1 MTAIIDA
8 VRAHLCGYFEE
19 SAPGEAKLTFLGADP
34 LTVLRFGPDRDGTVT
49 YATLGCS
56 RSPMQDP
63 SAMVTDPDDGPRAEL
78 VLPVMGGLDAVTR
91 PLAMLAASPSIEGL
105 VLQDGALLDFGQPL
119 WPDARFTGFVLV
131 DAEVPDVTVGGNG
144 GETGGAG
151 NDGDGKAGEGNSGE
165 STDSDMDV
173 FGAPLA
179 MGIGAPAGND
189 ARPATVAILQP
200 VPATPNEFALA
211 RAKGVA
217 ELRTRWR
224 EKGTVLTDPHRASV
238 V

>member
-78 VLPVMGGLDAVTR
+78 VLPIIGGLDAVTR

-131 DAEVPDVTVGGNG
+131 DADVPDVTVGGND
-144 GETGGAG
+144 GEA
-151 NDGDGKAGEGNSGE
+151 D
-165 STDSDMDV
+165 
-173 FGAPLA
+173 
-179 MGIGAPAGND
+179 D
-189 ARPATVAILQP
+189 ARPATVSILQP

-217 ELRTRWR
+217 ELRTQWR
-224 EKGTVLTDPHRASV
+224 EKGTVLADPHRASV

>member
-63 SAMVTDPDDGPRAEL
+63 SAMVTDPDEGPRAEL
-78 VLPVMGGLDAVTR
+78 VLPVVGGLDAVTR
-91 PLAMLAASPSIEGL
+91 PLAMLAASPSVEGL

-144 GETGGAG
+144 GEAGGA
-151 NDGDGKAGEGNSGE
+151 
-165 STDSDMDV
+165 DMDV
-173 FGAPLA
+173 FGTPLA
-179 MGIGAPAGND
+179 MGIGVPAGND

-200 VPATPNEFALA
+200 VPATPNEFTLA

-217 ELRTRWR
+217 ELRTQWR
-224 EKGTVLTDPHRASV
+224 EKGTVLADPHRASV

>member
-78 VLPVMGGLDAVTR
+78 VLPIIGGLDAVTR

-131 DAEVPDVTVGGNG
+131 DADAPDVTVGGNG
-144 GETGGAG
+144 GDAGGETGGA
-151 NDGDGKAGEGNSGE
+151 NMN
-165 STDSDMDV
+165 V
-173 FGAPLA
+173 FDTPLA

-217 ELRTRWR
+217 ELRTQWR
-224 EKGTVLTDPHRASV
+224 EKGTVLADPHRASV

>member
-63 SAMVTDPDDGPRAEL
+63 SAMVTDPDEGPRAEL
-78 VLPVMGGLDAVTR
+78 VLPIIGGLDAVTR
-91 PLAMLAASPSIEGL
+91 PLAMLAASPSVEGL

-144 GETGGAG
+144 AEAGGA
-151 NDGDGKAGEGNSGE
+151 
-165 STDSDMDV
+165 DMDV
-173 FGAPLA
+173 FGTPLA

-217 ELRTRWR
+217 ELRTQWR
-224 EKGTVLTDPHRASV
+224 EKGTVLADPHRASV

>member
-8 VRAHLCGYFEE
+8 VRAQLCGYFEE

-63 SAMVTDPDDGPRAEL
+63 SAMVTDPDEGPRAEL
-78 VLPVMGGLDAVTR
+78 VLPVVGGLDAVTR
-91 PLAMLAASPSIEGL
+91 PLAMLAASPSVEGL

-119 WPDARFTGFVLV
+119 WPDARFTGFVLI
-131 DAEVPDVTVGGNG
+131 DADVPDVTV
-144 GETGGAG
+144 
-151 NDGDGKAGEGNSGE
+151 DGDGDG
-165 STDSDMDV
+165 MDA
-173 FGAPLA
+173 FGGAPPA
-179 MGIGAPAGND
+179 MGIGAPAAGN
-189 ARPATVAILQP
+189 AKPVTVSMLQP
-200 VPATPNEFALA
+200 VSATPNEFALA
-211 RAKGVA
+211 RAKGVP
-217 ELRTRWR
+217 ELRALWR
-224 EKGTVLTDPHRASV
+224 DKGTVLADPHRASV

>member
-78 VLPVMGGLDAVTR
+78 VLPIIGGLDAVTR

-131 DAEVPDVTVGGNG
+131 DADVPDVTVRRNG
-144 GETGGAG
+144 GEA
-151 NDGDGKAGEGNSGE
+151 D
-165 STDSDMDV
+165 
-173 FGAPLA
+173 
-179 MGIGAPAGND
+179 D

-217 ELRTRWR
+217 ELRTQWR
-224 EKGTVLTDPHRASV
+224 EKGTVLADPHRASV

>member
-34 LTVLRFGPDRDGTVT
+34 LTVLRFGPDRDGLVT

-63 SAMVTDPDDGPRAEL
+63 TAMVMDPNEGPRAEL
-78 VLPVMGGLDAVTR
+78 VLPVAGGLDAVTR
-91 PLAMLAASPSIEGL
+91 PLAMLAASPGVEGL

-119 WPDARFTGFVLV
+119 WPDARFTGFILV
-131 DAEVPDVTVGGNG
+131 DADVPDVTVD
-144 GETGGAG
+144 AAA
-151 NDGDGKAGEGNSGE
+151 DKAAE
-165 STDSDMDV
+165 
-173 FGAPLA
+173 P
-179 MGIGAPAGND
+179 I
-189 ARPATVAILQP
+189 TVAMLQP

-211 RAKGVA
+211 RAKGVP
-217 ELRTRWR
+217 ELRALWR
-224 EKGTVLTDPHRASV
+224 DKGTVLADPHRASV

>member
-78 VLPVMGGLDAVTR
+78 VLPIIGGLDAVTR

-105 VLQDGALLDFGQPL
+105 VLQDGALLDFSQPL

-144 GETGGAG
+144 GETSGAG
-151 NDGDGKAGEGNSGE
+151 QDGEGKAGDD
-165 STDSDMDV
+165 TDADMDV
-173 FGAPLA
+173 FGTPLA
-179 MGIGAPAGND
+179 MGIGAPAADD

-217 ELRTRWR
+217 ELRTQWH
-224 EKGTVLTDPHRASV
+224 EKGTVLADPHRASV
-238 V
+238 M

>member
-78 VLPVMGGLDAVTR
+78 ALPIIGGLDAVTR

-131 DAEVPDVTVGGNG
+131 DADVPDVTVGGND
-144 GETGGAG
+144 GEA
-151 NDGDGKAGEGNSGE
+151 D
-165 STDSDMDV
+165 
-173 FGAPLA
+173 
-179 MGIGAPAGND
+179 D
-189 ARPATVAILQP
+189 ARPATVSILQP

-217 ELRTRWR
+217 ELRTQWR
-224 EKGTVLTDPHRASV
+224 EKGTVLADPHRASV

>member
-56 RSPMQDP
+56 RSPMQEP

-78 VLPVMGGLDAVTR
+78 VLPIIGGLDAVTR
-91 PLAMLAASPSIEGL
+91 PLAMLAASPSVEGL

-131 DAEVPDVTVGGNG
+131 DADVPDVTVGGNG
-144 GETGGAG
+144 GETGDTGKDR
-151 NDGDGKAGEGNSGE
+151 DG
-165 STDSDMDV
+165 TDPDMDV
-173 FGAPLA
+173 FGTPLA
-179 MGIGAPAGND
+179 MGIGAPAADD
-189 ARPATVAILQP
+189 ARPATVSILQP

-217 ELRTRWR
+217 ELRTQWR
-224 EKGTVLTDPHRASV
+224 EKGTVLADPHRASV

>member
-1 MTAIIDA
+1 MTIIDA

-34 LTVLRFGPDRDGTVT
+34 LTVLRFGPDGDRTVT

-63 SAMVTDPDDGPRAEL
+63 TALVTDPNAGPRAEL
-78 VLPVMGGLDAVTR
+78 VLPVQGGLDAVTR

-105 VLQDGALLDFGQPL
+105 VLQDGALLDFGAPL
-119 WPDARFTGFVLV
+119 WPDSRFTGFVLC
-131 DAEVPDVTVGGNG
+131 DADVPDLVIPADESG
-144 GETGGAG
+144 TGARV
-151 NDGDGKAGEGNSGE
+151 
-165 STDSDMDV
+165 DV
-173 FGAPLA
+173 A
-179 MGIGAPAGND
+179 M
-189 ARPATVAILQP
+189 LQP

-211 RAKGVA
+211 RAKGA
-217 ELRTRWR
+217 AALRDKWR
-224 EKGTVLTDPHRASV
+224 ETGAVLADPHRASV

>member
-8 VRAHLCGYFEE
+8 VRAQLCGYFEE
-19 SAPGEAKLTFLGADP
+19 SEPGEAKLTFLGADP
-34 LTVLRFGPDRDGTVT
+34 LTVLRFGPDRERTVT

-63 SAMVTDPDDGPRAEL
+63 SALVTDPNEGPRAEL
-78 VLPVMGGLDAVTR
+78 VLPVIGGLDAVTR

-131 DAEVPDVTVGGNG
+131 DADVPDVTVP
-144 GETGGAG
+144 
-151 NDGDGKAGEGNSGE
+151 
-165 STDSDMDV
+165 DV
-173 FGAPLA
+173 
-179 MGIGAPAGND
+179 
-189 ARPATVAILQP
+189 TVAGGTGEQVLVSMLQP

-211 RAKGVA
+211 RAKGTA
-217 ELRTRWR
+217 ELRAQWR
-224 EKGTVLTDPHRASV
+224 DRGTVLADPHRASAV
-238 V
+238 

>member
-1 MTAIIDA
+1 MTVIIDA

-78 VLPVMGGLDAVTR
+78 ALPIIGGLDAVTR

-131 DAEVPDVTVGGNG
+131 DADVPDVTVGGND
-144 GETGGAG
+144 GEA
-151 NDGDGKAGEGNSGE
+151 D
-165 STDSDMDV
+165 
-173 FGAPLA
+173 
-179 MGIGAPAGND
+179 D
-189 ARPATVAILQP
+189 ARPATVSILQP

-217 ELRTRWR
+217 ELRTQWR
-224 EKGTVLTDPHRASV
+224 EKGTVLADPHRASV

>member
-1 MTAIIDA
+1 MTAIIDT

-78 VLPVMGGLDAVTR
+78 VLPIIGGLDAVTR

-131 DAEVPDVTVGGNG
+131 DADVPDVSVGGNG
-144 GETGGAG
+144 GEIGGAG
-151 NDGDGKAGEGNSGE
+151 KDGDG
-165 STDSDMDV
+165 TDADMNV
-173 FGAPLA
+173 FDTPLA

-217 ELRTRWR
+217 ELRTQWR
-224 EKGTVLTDPHRASV
+224 EKGTVLADPHRASAV
-238 V
+238 

>member
-78 VLPVMGGLDAVTR
+78 VLPIIGGLDAVTR

-131 DAEVPDVTVGGNG
+131 DADVPDVTVGGNG
-144 GETGGAG
+144 GATGGETGGA
-151 NDGDGKAGEGNSGE
+151 
-165 STDSDMDV
+165 DMDV
-173 FGAPLA
+173 FGTPLA
-179 MGIGAPAGND
+179 MGIGAPAADD

-217 ELRTRWR
+217 ELRTQWR
-224 EKGTVLTDPHRASV
+224 EKGTVLADPHRASV

>member
-19 SAPGEAKLTFLGADP
+19 SAPGEAKLTFLGAAP

-56 RSPMQDP
+56 RSPMQEP

-78 VLPVMGGLDAVTR
+78 VLPIIGGLDAVTR
-91 PLAMLAASPSIEGL
+91 PLAMLAASPSVEGL

-131 DAEVPDVTVGGNG
+131 DADVPDVTVGGNG
-144 GETGGAG
+144 GETGDAG
-151 NDGDGKAGEGNSGE
+151 KDRDG
-165 STDSDMDV
+165 TDPDMDV

-179 MGIGAPAGND
+179 MGIGAPAADD
-189 ARPATVAILQP
+189 ARPATVSILQP

-217 ELRTRWR
+217 ELRTQWR
-224 EKGTVLTDPHRASV
+224 EKGTVLADPHRASV

>member
-78 VLPVMGGLDAVTR
+78 VLPVIGGLDAVTR

-105 VLQDGALLDFGQPL
+105 VLQEGALLDFGQPL

-131 DAEVPDVTVGGNG
+131 DADVPDVTVGGNG
-144 GETGGAG
+144 GETGGETGGA
-151 NDGDGKAGEGNSGE
+151 DI
-165 STDSDMDV
+165 DV
-173 FGAPLA
+173 FDTPLA
-179 MGIGAPAGND
+179 MGIGAPAADD

-211 RAKGVA
+211 RAKGVT

-224 EKGTVLTDPHRASV
+224 EKGTVLADPHRASV